1 MRSVVEEDAGHAPSR
16 RACCRCGH
24 PFAGKAGRMVGGRP
38 ACPSCANALRASV
51 ACVACGRMTKRPGRS
66 PDHDGLV
73 CESCRLAKTHATC
86 ATCLRH
92 RRVARL
98 NVAGRPLC
106 AACGANRPVVHP
118 CPDCGRNAPCGGSA
132 RCRPCALAHR
142 VARTVV
148 TEAAGLEQDWVRD
161 LFTAFCGWG
170 RLRRERGD
178 MPRHIG
184 SYASFFAAIDRGCGG
199 IGEVTQARLI
209 ELHGAEGLRRGHQ
222 VVRFLVD
229 RLALSWDVDAVGAAT
244 ERGRVDAKVAAARD
258 KQWAGDLEAYRVH
271 LAAGRKLAANT
282 TRMYVAAAADL
293 LRASSVGR
301 ASELTQRHVARHLRR
316 SPGRTT
322 NLLRFLSWVTE
333 ESGQGFEPGRP
344 RRTPPR
350 KREKATLGK
359 AAGLLARL
367 GVAQSRPER
376 RALLAAA
383 IGVVHG
389 MPLSEA
395 LALRRVVRVG
405 DGPSPAIGPGGAPVE
420 LAGPLAAAFDSLAVG
435 AGALAFPGRNGLQP
449 LSISAVRHHV
459 LKRRKRR

>member
-1 MRSVVEEDAGHAPSR
+1 MRSAVEKDARHTLSR
-16 RACCRCGH
+16 TCCRCARA
-24 PFAGKAGRMVGGRP
+24 FVGKAGRMVGARP
-38 ACPSCANALRASV
+38 ACPSCANALRAPV
-51 ACVACGRMTKRPGRS
+51 ACTACYRMTKRPGRM
-66 PDHDGLV
+66 PDHDGPV

-98 NVAGRPLC
+98 DVAGRPLC
-106 AACGANRPVVHP
+106 AACGADWPVVYL
-118 CPDCGRNAPCGGSA
+118 CPDCGQDTPGSGSA
-132 RCRPCALAHR
+132 RCRSCALAER
-142 VARTVV
+142 VARRVAA
-148 TEAAGLEQDWVRD
+148 ECAGLRQDWVRN
-161 LFTAFCGWG
+161 LFTAFCGWD

-184 SYASFFAAIDRGCGG
+184 NYASFFAAIDRGCGG

-222 VVRFLVD
+222 VVRFLAD

-244 ERGRVDAKVAAARD
+244 EQGRVDARVAAARD
-258 KQWAGDLEAYRVH
+258 EHWFGDLGAYRIH
-271 LAAGRKLAANT
+271 LADGRKLAPNT

-293 LRASSVGR
+293 LRASGVQR

-316 SPGRTT
+316 SPGRKS

-333 ESGQGFEPGRP
+333 RSGQGFEPGRL

-350 KREKATLGK
+350 KREKATLRK
-359 AAGLLARL
+359 ASGMLARL
-367 GVAQSRPER
+367 GVAQSWRER
-376 RALLAAA
+376 QALLAAA

-389 MPLSEA
+389 MPLSET
-395 LALRRVVRVG
+395 LALGRGVRLS

-420 LAGPLAAAFDSLAVG
+420 LAGPLAAVFDDLAVG
-435 AGALAFPGRNGLQP
+435 TKTLAFPGRNGLQP
-449 LSISAVRHHV
+449 LSVSAVRHHV
-459 LKRRKRR
+459 MKFEKGR